1 MAKIKNEAAYQAA
14 LRRVEQLEELVNDDN
29 PVMDDNAMELD
40 VLVDLIEEYED
51 AHYPIGKPSLIETI
65 KLRLY
70 EMNITQ
76 AKLAEMIGVSPAR
89 ISSIM
94 TGKCEPTLKVGREIS
109 IKLNISPN
117 IVLGV

>member
-51 AHYPIGKPSLIETI
+51 AHYPIGKS
-65 KLRLY
+65 
-70 EMNITQ
+70 
-76 AKLAEMIGVSPAR
+76 
-89 ISSIM
+89 
-94 TGKCEPTLKVGREIS
+94 
-109 IKLNISPN
+109 
-117 IVLGV
+117 